1 MPNPEHYLGQLWT
14 FTLSDLEQ
22 ELPWSSEMVIIVLPG
37 QQLSRAVQF
46 SRTAKLGTGGFLQA
60 DGSVE
65 VDPKSFEVTRVGN
78 ETIDESRVYRVGVM
92 HASLS
97 GMNDNPVFKEWKQT
111 HIMPQELH
119 LNREGALFGL

>member
-1 MPNPEHYLGQLWT
+1 MLFDAGNIRGDRDYVPNPEHYLGQLWT

-78 ETIDESRVYRVGVM
+78 ETIDESRVYRPTAEVQDLVFLLRHRGDACLLVG
-92 HASLS
+92 
-97 GMNDNPVFKEWKQT
+97 DE
-111 HIMPQELH
+111 
-119 LNREGALFGL
+119 